1 MAVDVSVVSV
11 KSLLDD
17 VASNKLAD
25 ATVTANINRSRR
37 IIEDVKDPLAKDT
50 RVEDAIR
57 AIAVWLSYGSYT
69 EGITQQLGNISVADE
84 VKLNH
89 FRKVAELFLNQVS
102 KESMGLDIDFSDQ
115 TMIGLPPEVA
125 ALTTSEAYKQST

>member
-11 KSLLDD
+11 KALLDD
-17 VASNKLAD
+17 VASNKLVD
-25 ATVTANINRSRR
+25 GTVTANIGRSLR
-37 IIEDVKDPLAKDT
+37 IVNDVKDPAAKDT
-50 RVEDAIR
+50 RVEDAVR

-69 EGITQQLGNISVADE
+69 EGITQALGNISVADE

-89 FRKVAELFLNQVS
+89 FRKVAELFLNQIS

-115 TMIGLPPEVA
+115 KMIGLPPEVA

>member
-1 MAVDVSVVSV
+1 MAVDVSVTSV

-25 ATVTANINRSRR
+25 ATVTANIGRALR
-37 IIEDVKDPLAKDT
+37 IVNDVKDPAAKDT
-50 RVEDAIR
+50 RVEDAVR

-69 EGITQQLGNISVADE
+69 EGISQALGNISVADE

-89 FRKVAELFLNQVS
+89 FRKIAELFLNQIS
-102 KESMGLDIDFSDQ
+102 KESMGLDVDFSDQ
-115 TMIGLPPEVA
+115 KLIGLPPEVA